1 MTRKF
6 SLKRAD
12 KDEYLGAPPYVTRGG
27 DELSSVFAKMVKERG
42 EVEKEYAKNIRK
54 LVTKYHHKTGQDK
67 RKGNGEQTSHRKA
80 FR

>member
-1 MTRKF
+1 ML
-6 SLKRAD
+6 SH
-12 KDEYLGAPPYVTRGG
+12 VTRGG

-54 LVTKYHHKTGQDK
+54 LVTKYINKTGQDK
-67 RKGNGEQTSHRKA
+67 RKESGVETSHSKA